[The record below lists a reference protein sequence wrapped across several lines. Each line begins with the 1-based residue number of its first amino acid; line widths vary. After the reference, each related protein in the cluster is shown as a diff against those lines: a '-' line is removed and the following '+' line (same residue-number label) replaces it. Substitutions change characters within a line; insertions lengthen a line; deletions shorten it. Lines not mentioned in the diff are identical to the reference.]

1 MENIKNVGI
10 VIPSLSPDARLVQLV
25 EELAANGFVRVLVIN
40 DGSSDEYNSFF
51 DKTRELGA
59 VVLRHVVNQGKGR
72 ALKTAF
78 HYVLDQWP
86 DCAGVITTDSD
97 GQHAPEDIRACA
109 ESLIQNPDKLI
120 LGCRDFKKANVP
132 FKSRYGNVITSNV
145 MKLFVGLN
153 ISDTQ
158 TGLRGIPKRLMK
170 RFLAVS
176 GERFEYETNMLLCCK
191 EEDIP
196 IMEVPIATIY
206 YENNKSTHFRP
217 LQDSVK
223 IYGLFLKFIMAS
235 LSSSL
240 IDIVLFALGT
250 AVLKD
255 VMPGYYI
262 IVSTVLARVISSVY
276 NFAINRQTVFKS
288 EASVRHTLFRYYML
302 AIVQMS
308 LSAFGVWCVFELFGG
323 SETLIKIVVDCLL
336 FVISFQIQREWVFK
350 RKLGKPQENDR
361 NDFI

>member
-1 MENIKNVGI
+1 MENIKNIGI
-10 VIPSLSPDARLVQLV
+10 IIPSLSPDERLVHLV
-25 EELAANGFVRVLVIN
+25 EELAANGFLRILVIN
-40 DGSSDEYNSFF
+40 DGSSDEYEHFF

-78 HYVLDQWP
+78 HYVLDQWQ
-86 DCAGVITTDSD
+86 DCDGVITTDSD
-97 GQHAPEDIRACA
+97 GQHAVADIGACA
-109 ESLIQNPDKLI
+109 KSLMHNHDKLI

-132 FKSRYGNVITSNV
+132 FKSRYGNIITSSV
-145 MKLFVGLN
+145 MRLFVGVN

-158 TGLRGIPKRLMK
+158 TGLRGISKELMR
-170 RFLAVS
+170 RFLAVE

-191 EEDIP
+191 EEQIPVVEIP
-196 IMEVPIATIY
+196 IETIY

-217 LQDSVK
+217 LQDSLK
-223 IYGLFLKFIMAS
+223 IYRLFLKFIMAS

-240 IDIVLFALGT
+240 IDILLFALGT
-250 AVLKD
+250 AVLKS

-262 IVSTVLARVISSVY
+262 IVSTVIARVVSSAY
-276 NFAINRQTVFKS
+276 NFCVNRHSVFKS
-288 EASVRHTLFRYYML
+288 EAKVGHTLLRYYTL

-308 LSAFGVWCVFELFGG
+308 LSAFGVYGIFKLLGG

-350 RKLGKPQENDR
+350 KTRR
-361 NDFI
+361 A